1 MRRLAITIAALVL
14 LAGAGVAS
22 AQTVT
27 PVASQLEPC
36 RAGGG
41 VAGQCG
47 GLCAVGYQCVFVPA
61 NNDCS
66 CQVDALACRGG
77 VRGTEGYCPF
87 QPTQVGGNCAP
98 AGVNTFICR

>member
-1 MRRLAITIAALVL
+1 MRRSVLIAALVL
-14 LAGAGVAS
+14 LVSAGAVS

-27 PVASQLEPC
+27 PVASQLLPC
-36 RAGGG
+36 AAGRG
-41 VAGQCG
+41 VVGQCG
-47 GLCAVGYQCVFVPA
+47 GLCAVGYQCVYVPA

-87 QPTQVGGNCAP
+87 QPNQVGGNCAP
-98 AGVNTFICR
+98 RGANTFNCE